1 MPETKENVAVRA
13 TAADEATQDN
23 VQPKKVIRRGVS
35 TARGTTRLKFTHEI
49 SKQNGLFIAHLDSVT
64 LSTVKIGEDTTG
76 MPSFNGLEIPRI
88 VLTFASNEEEV
99 AKRHYVNLS
108 FNAVESNVNTIPGGK
123 EEWKVN
129 AVFDWFK
136 HILDVYYLKGRE
148 MTDEEAAALSLPFED
163 FDEQGEYVSVE
174 PEDVVAGWK
183 VLFENFENLVNRG
196 RDGQPVYKT
205 ANNKNIA
212 VWIKLIRYIKNNKKG
227 WQPVNNGELAFPTFV
242 GEGCVELFK
251 ANVLPSIRLDAV
263 KECIIPMNIEKPKA
277 PNMPVPGM
285 GMGSAPAMGGVPLG
299 GPTAGGMVDA
309 NSFGGIAEAAAEDMP
324 F

>member
-1 MPETKENVAVRA
+1 MSEKKVNAPAKVIVAEETV
-13 TAADEATQDN
+13 QSN

-35 TARGTTRLKFTHEI
+35 TARGTSRLKFTHEI
-49 SKQNGLFIAHLDSVT
+49 AKQNGLFIAHLDSVT
-64 LSTVKIGEDTTG
+64 LSNIKIGEDTTG

-99 AKRHYVNLS
+99 AKRHYINLS

-136 HILDVYYLKGRE
+136 HILDVYYLKGRD
-148 MTDEEAAALSLPFED
+148 MTDEEASALSLPFED
-163 FDEQGEYVSVE
+163 FDEQGEYISIE
-174 PEDVVAGWK
+174 PEDVIAGWK
-183 VLFENFENLVNRG
+183 VLFENFENLMNRG

-205 ANNKNIA
+205 KDNKNVA
-212 VWIKLIRYIKNNKKG
+212 VWIKLIRYVKNNKKG

-277 PNMPVPGM
+277 PNMPTPGI
-285 GMGSAPAMGGVPLG
+285 GMSSAPAMGGVPVG
-299 GPTAGGMVDA
+299 GPMAGGMNDM
-309 NSFGGIAEAAAEDMP
+309 NSLGGIAEAASEDMP